1 LGTAEQKVVK
11 CYSTKKKIYIVVDRA
26 SYFTANLVK
35 EWIKNS
41 TVELIYLPAYSPN
54 LNLIERLWKFLR
66 KKVIDA
72 EYYETFAL
80 FRTKVLSFFEHIDD
94 YIDELDHEVAP

>member
-1 LGTAEQKVVK
+1 VLF
-11 CYSTKKKIYIVVDRA
+11 YKKENLYLADRA

-94 YIDELDHEVAP
+94 HIDELDHEVAP